1 MGEAASI
8 VRQVDRVAAG
18 VDPDRRPGPPYG
30 PFALVAAA
38 IAVRLLTAALL
49 ALAPASWWRSGLSR
63 LRTDIQL
70 YPATVP
76 ESAFNRLLAL
86 DGPLPASAA
95 SGIFAAGLLRPRR
108 RLPLRPPRRV
118 PQRRAAPGSRS
129 RAQIAAR
136 PRRPRLSPATMSP
149 ADTSALE
156 FALPTT

>member
-30 PFALVAAA
+30 LFALVAAA

-86 DGPLPASAA
+86 DGPLPASAPHPGFSLQA
-95 SGIFAAGLLRPRR
+95 CYGPDGGCLYARPGACRSGAPPLEADPGPRLRRILAGLGYRLRR
-108 RLPLRPPRRV
+108 
-118 PQRRAAPGSRS
+118 
-129 RAQIAAR
+129 
-136 PRRPRLSPATMSP
+136 
-149 ADTSALE
+149 
-156 FALPTT
+156 